1 MASDQLVLVR
11 VRRGSG
17 PAVDIDLGEDV
28 AEVASDGLLAEEQDR
43 RDTPISVPL
52 RYQGEHLTL
61 PGS

>member
-1 MASDQLVLVR
+1 
-11 VRRGSG
+11 
-17 PAVDIDLGEDV
+17 
-28 AEVASDGLLAEEQDR
+28 VASDGLLAEEQDR